1 MNGQAAIA
9 SAGIIAD
16 IRILGNPLFDLPH
29 VSYFSRVF
37 RVFMMAGTS

>member
-1 MNGQAAIA
+1 MARLEFA

-16 IRILGNPLFDLPH
+16 IRILGNPLFDLSH
-29 VSYFSRVF
+29 VPYFNRAF